1 MSVLLPFLRPLAAMP
16 FIIDGLDAVVNSDEH
31 AQRAQ
36 GLLEYAGSYGLTTP
50 PVALVEKAATAT
62 GAVSVVAGTALSLS
76 IAPAASA
83 YTLAALNVPVTLINS
98 TYFNGRQLVVS
109 LTPALR
115 GAALSA
121 GLLALGWPLPSVA
134 SLSGLLP
141 TTTAPPARAVTAR
154 RMVLT
159 PVTVTAASTIMVS
172 RASATSTASTRMV
185 TAPRVT
191 ATARDVAAGVVV
203 KSRTNASLAL
213 SYPK

>member
-16 FIIDGLDAVVNSDEH
+16 FIIDGLDAVANSDEH
-31 AQRAQ
+31 AQRAN

-121 GLLALGWPLPSVA
+121 GLLALGVA
-134 SLSGLLP
+134 ACQRRKLK
-141 TTTAPPARAVTAR
+141 RVAVTDDDGATGQCCNGKAHGSHPGHCHKHGKHPHGHGPQGHGHGPGRCCR
-154 RMVLT
+154 R
-159 PVTVTAASTIMVS
+159 
-172 RASATSTASTRMV
+172 RRKEQ
-185 TAPRVT
+185 
-191 ATARDVAAGVVV
+191 D
-203 KSRTNASLAL
+203 
-213 SYPK
+213 

>member
-1 MSVLLPFLRPLAAMP
+1 MGFMSVLLPFLRPLAAMP

-62 GAVSVVAGTALSLS
+62 GAVSAVAGAALSLS

-121 GLLALGWPLPSVA
+121 GLLAMGV
-134 SLSGLLP
+134 
-141 TTTAPPARAVTAR
+141 
-154 RMVLT
+154 
-159 PVTVTAASTIMVS
+159 AASQRRKLK
-172 RASATSTASTRMV
+172 RA
-185 TAPRVT
+185 
-191 ATARDVAAGVVV
+191 AANDDDDGQCCNG
-203 KSRTNASLAL
+203 KAHGSHPGHGHCRKHGEH
-213 SYPK
+213 PHGHGGHGHGPGHCCRRRRKEQD

>member
-31 AQRAQ
+31 AQRAN

-62 GAVSVVAGTALSLS
+62 GAVSAVAGAALSLS

-121 GLLALGWPLPSVA
+121 GLLALGV
-134 SLSGLLP
+134 
-141 TTTAPPARAVTAR
+141 
-154 RMVLT
+154 
-159 PVTVTAASTIMVS
+159 AASQCRKLK
-172 RASATSTASTRMV
+172 RA
-185 TAPRVT
+185 
-191 ATARDVAAGVVV
+191 AANDDGAGQCCNG
-203 KSRTNASLAL
+203 KAHGSHPGHGHCRKHGKH
-213 SYPK
+213 PHGHGPQGHGHGPGRCCRRRRKEQG

>member
-31 AQRAQ
+31 AQRAN

-62 GAVSVVAGTALSLS
+62 GAVSAVAGTALSLS

-121 GLLALGWPLPSVA
+121 GLLALGV
-134 SLSGLLP
+134 
-141 TTTAPPARAVTAR
+141 
-154 RMVLT
+154 
-159 PVTVTAASTIMVS
+159 AASQRRKLK
-172 RASATSTASTRMV
+172 RAAAN
-185 TAPRVT
+185 
-191 ATARDVAAGVVV
+191 DDGAAGQCCNG
-203 KSRTNASLAL
+203 KAHGSHPGHDHCRKHAQQGQCRKHGKH
-213 SYPK
+213 PHGHGPQGHGHGPGRCCRRRRKEQD

>member
-31 AQRAQ
+31 AQRAN
-36 GLLEYAGSYGLTTP
+36 GLLEYAGSCGLTTP

-62 GAVSVVAGTALSLS
+62 GAVSAVAGTALSLS

-121 GLLALGWPLPSVA
+121 GLLALGV
-134 SLSGLLP
+134 
-141 TTTAPPARAVTAR
+141 
-154 RMVLT
+154 
-159 PVTVTAASTIMVS
+159 AASQRRKLK
-172 RASATSTASTRMV
+172 RAAAN
-185 TAPRVT
+185 
-191 ATARDVAAGVVV
+191 DDAAGQRCNG
-203 KSRTNASLAL
+203 KAHGSHPGHGHCHKHNHGQPGHCHKHGERPHGHGPQRHGHGLGRCCRRRR
-213 SYPK
+213 KEQD

>member
-50 PVALVEKAATAT
+50 PVALVEKAATTT
-62 GAVSVVAGTALSLS
+62 GAVSAVAGTALSLS

-121 GLLALGWPLPSVA
+121 GLLALGV
-134 SLSGLLP
+134 
-141 TTTAPPARAVTAR
+141 
-154 RMVLT
+154 
-159 PVTVTAASTIMVS
+159 AASQRRKLK
-172 RASATSTASTRMV
+172 RAAANDDGATGQCCNGKAHGSHPGHDHCHKHNHGQPGQCRKHSKHPHGHGPQGHGHGPGRCC
-185 TAPRVT
+185 R
-191 ATARDVAAGVVV
+191 RRRKEQD
-203 KSRTNASLAL
+203 
-213 SYPK
+213 

>member
-62 GAVSVVAGTALSLS
+62 GAVSAVAGTALSLS

-121 GLLALGWPLPSVA
+121 GLLALGV
-134 SLSGLLP
+134 
-141 TTTAPPARAVTAR
+141 
-154 RMVLT
+154 
-159 PVTVTAASTIMVS
+159 AASQ
-172 RASATSTASTRMV
+172 RRKLK
-185 TAPRVT
+185 R
-191 ATARDVAAGVVV
+191 VAANDDGATGQCCNG
-203 KSRTNASLAL
+203 KAHGSHPGHGHCHKHAQQGQCRKHGEH
-213 SYPK
+213 PHGHGGHGHGPGHCCRRRRKEQD

>member
-16 FIIDGLDAVVNSDEH
+16 FIVDGLDAVVNSDEH

-121 GLLALGWPLPSVA
+121 GLLALGV
-134 SLSGLLP
+134 
-141 TTTAPPARAVTAR
+141 
-154 RMVLT
+154 
-159 PVTVTAASTIMVS
+159 AASQRRKLK
-172 RASATSTASTRMV
+172 RAAAN
-185 TAPRVT
+185 
-191 ATARDVAAGVVV
+191 DDGAAGQCCNG
-203 KSRTNASLAL
+203 KAHGSHPGHGHCHKHNHGQPGHCHEHGEHPHGHGPQGHGHGPGRCCRRRR
-213 SYPK
+213 KEQD

>member
-31 AQRAQ
+31 AQRAN

-62 GAVSVVAGTALSLS
+62 GAVSAVAGAALSLS

-121 GLLALGWPLPSVA
+121 GLLALGV
-134 SLSGLLP
+134 
-141 TTTAPPARAVTAR
+141 
-154 RMVLT
+154 
-159 PVTVTAASTIMVS
+159 AASQRRKLK
-172 RASATSTASTRMV
+172 RA
-185 TAPRVT
+185 
-191 ATARDVAAGVVV
+191 AANDDGAGQCCNG
-203 KSRTNASLAL
+203 KAHGSHLGHGHCRKH
-213 SYPK
+213 PQQGQCRKHGEHPHGHGPQGHGHGPGRCCRRRRKEQD

>member
-31 AQRAQ
+31 AQRAN

-50 PVALVEKAATAT
+50 PMALVEKAATAT
-62 GAVSVVAGTALSLS
+62 GAVSAVAGAALSLS

-121 GLLALGWPLPSVA
+121 GLLALGV
-134 SLSGLLP
+134 
-141 TTTAPPARAVTAR
+141 
-154 RMVLT
+154 
-159 PVTVTAASTIMVS
+159 AASQRRKLK
-172 RASATSTASTRMV
+172 RA
-185 TAPRVT
+185 
-191 ATARDVAAGVVV
+191 AANDDDDGQCCNG
-203 KSRTNASLAL
+203 KAHGSHPGHGHCRKHGKH
-213 SYPK
+213 PHGHGPQGHGHGPGRCCRRRRKEQG

>member
-31 AQRAQ
+31 AQRAN
-36 GLLEYAGSYGLTTP
+36 GLLEYAGSCGLTKP

-62 GAVSVVAGTALSLS
+62 GAVSAVAGTALSLS

-121 GLLALGWPLPSVA
+121 GLLALGV
-134 SLSGLLP
+134 
-141 TTTAPPARAVTAR
+141 
-154 RMVLT
+154 
-159 PVTVTAASTIMVS
+159 AASQRRKLK
-172 RASATSTASTRMV
+172 RA
-185 TAPRVT
+185 
-191 ATARDVAAGVVV
+191 AANDDGAGQCCNG
-203 KSRTNASLAL
+203 KAHGSHPGHGHCHKHNHGQPGHCHKHGERPHGHGPQRHGHGLGRCCRRRR
-213 SYPK
+213 KEQD

>member
-31 AQRAQ
+31 AQRAN

-50 PVALVEKAATAT
+50 PMALVEKAATAT
-62 GAVSVVAGTALSLS
+62 GAVSAVAGAALSLS

-121 GLLALGWPLPSVA
+121 GLLALGV
-134 SLSGLLP
+134 
-141 TTTAPPARAVTAR
+141 
-154 RMVLT
+154 
-159 PVTVTAASTIMVS
+159 AASQRRKLK
-172 RASATSTASTRMV
+172 RAAAN
-185 TAPRVT
+185 
-191 ATARDVAAGVVV
+191 DDGAAGQCCNG
-203 KSRTNASLAL
+203 KAHGSHSGHGHCHKHAQPGQCRKHGKH
-213 SYPK
+213 PHGHGPQGHGHGPGRCCRRRRKEQD

>member
-1 MSVLLPFLRPLAAMP
+1 MSVLLPFLRPLAAVP

-62 GAVSVVAGTALSLS
+62 GALSAVAGTALSLS

-98 TYFNGRQLVVS
+98 TYFNGRQLVVA

-121 GLLALGWPLPSVA
+121 GLLALG
-134 SLSGLLP
+134 
-141 TTTAPPARAVTAR
+141 
-154 RMVLT
+154 
-159 PVTVTAASTIMVS
+159 
-172 RASATSTASTRMV
+172 
-185 TAPRVT
+185 
-191 ATARDVAAGVVV
+191 VAAGQRRKLKRVAANDDDDGQGCNG
-203 KSRTNASLAL
+203 KAHGSHPGHAHCHKHNHGQPGQCHKHGKQPHGHAHGPQGHGHGLGRCCRRRR
-213 SYPK
+213 KEQG

>member
-31 AQRAQ
+31 AQRAN

-121 GLLALGWPLPSVA
+121 GLLALGV
-134 SLSGLLP
+134 
-141 TTTAPPARAVTAR
+141 
-154 RMVLT
+154 
-159 PVTVTAASTIMVS
+159 AASQRRKLK
-172 RASATSTASTRMV
+172 RAAAN
-185 TAPRVT
+185 
-191 ATARDVAAGVVV
+191 DDGAAGQCCNG
-203 KSRTNASLAL
+203 KAHGSHPGHGHCHKHNHGQPGHCHKHGEHPHGHGSQRHGHGLGRCCRRRR
-213 SYPK
+213 KEQD

>member
-31 AQRAQ
+31 AQRAN

-62 GAVSVVAGTALSLS
+62 GAVSAVAGTALSLS

-121 GLLALGWPLPSVA
+121 GLLALGV
-134 SLSGLLP
+134 
-141 TTTAPPARAVTAR
+141 
-154 RMVLT
+154 
-159 PVTVTAASTIMVS
+159 AASQRRKLK
-172 RASATSTASTRMV
+172 RAAAN
-185 TAPRVT
+185 
-191 ATARDVAAGVVV
+191 DDGAAGQCCNG
-203 KSRTNASLAL
+203 KAHGSHPGHGHCHKHSHGQPGQCHKHGKHPHGHGPQGHGHGPGRCCRRRR
-213 SYPK
+213 KEQD

>member
-31 AQRAQ
+31 AQHAN

-62 GAVSVVAGTALSLS
+62 GAVSAVAGTALSLS

-121 GLLALGWPLPSVA
+121 GLLALGV
-134 SLSGLLP
+134 
-141 TTTAPPARAVTAR
+141 
-154 RMVLT
+154 
-159 PVTVTAASTIMVS
+159 AASQRRKLK
-172 RASATSTASTRMV
+172 RAAAN
-185 TAPRVT
+185 
-191 ATARDVAAGVVV
+191 DDGAAGQCCNG
-203 KSRTNASLAL
+203 KAHGSHPGHGHCHKHNHGQPGHCHEHGEHPHGHGPQGHGHGPGRCCRRRR
-213 SYPK
+213 KEQD

>member
-1 MSVLLPFLRPLAAMP
+1 MSVLLPFLRPLAAVP

-62 GAVSVVAGTALSLS
+62 GALSVVAGTALSLS
-76 IAPAASA
+76 IAPATSA

-98 TYFNGRQLVVS
+98 TYFNGRQLVVA

-121 GLLALGWPLPSVA
+121 GLLALG
-134 SLSGLLP
+134 
-141 TTTAPPARAVTAR
+141 
-154 RMVLT
+154 
-159 PVTVTAASTIMVS
+159 
-172 RASATSTASTRMV
+172 
-185 TAPRVT
+185 
-191 ATARDVAAGVVV
+191 VAAGQRRKLKRVAANDDGAAGQGCNG
-203 KSRTNASLAL
+203 KAHGSHPGHAHCHKHNHGQPGQCRKHGKQPHGHGHGPQGHGHGLGRCCRRRR
-213 SYPK
+213 KEQG

>member
-62 GAVSVVAGTALSLS
+62 GAVSAVAGAALSLS
-76 IAPAASA
+76 IAPATSA

-98 TYFNGRQLVVS
+98 TYFNGKELVVS

-121 GLLALGWPLPSVA
+121 GLLALGVA
-134 SLSGLLP
+134 
-141 TTTAPPARAVTAR
+141 ACQR
-154 RMVLT
+154 RKLKRVAANDDD
-159 PVTVTAASTIMVS
+159 AASQGCNGKAHGS
-172 RASATSTASTRMV
+172 HPSHGHKHNHGQPAQCRKHGR
-185 TAPRVT
+185 PGHGPGRCC
-191 ATARDVAAGVVV
+191 RRRRKEQD
-203 KSRTNASLAL
+203 
-213 SYPK
+213 

>member
-31 AQRAQ
+31 AQRAN

-98 TYFNGRQLVVS
+98 TYFNGRQLVVA

-121 GLLALGWPLPSVA
+121 GLLALG
-134 SLSGLLP
+134 
-141 TTTAPPARAVTAR
+141 
-154 RMVLT
+154 
-159 PVTVTAASTIMVS
+159 
-172 RASATSTASTRMV
+172 
-185 TAPRVT
+185 
-191 ATARDVAAGVVV
+191 VAACQRRKLKRVAANDDAAGQGCNG
-203 KSRTNASLAL
+203 KAHGSHPGHDHCRKHNHGQPGQCRKHGKQPHGHAHGIQGHGHGLGRCCRRRR
-213 SYPK
+213 KEQD

>member
-31 AQRAQ
+31 AQRAN

-62 GAVSVVAGTALSLS
+62 GAVSAVAGAALSLS

-121 GLLALGWPLPSVA
+121 GLLALGV
-134 SLSGLLP
+134 
-141 TTTAPPARAVTAR
+141 
-154 RMVLT
+154 
-159 PVTVTAASTIMVS
+159 AASQRS
-172 RASATSTASTRMV
+172 KLKRA
-185 TAPRVT
+185 
-191 ATARDVAAGVVV
+191 AANDDDAGQCCNG
-203 KSRTNASLAL
+203 KAHGSHPGHGHCHKHAQQGQCHKHGEHPHGHGGHGHGHGPGRCCRRRR
-213 SYPK
+213 KEQD

>member
-31 AQRAQ
+31 AQRAN

-62 GAVSVVAGTALSLS
+62 GAVSAVAGTALSLS

-121 GLLALGWPLPSVA
+121 GLLALGV
-134 SLSGLLP
+134 
-141 TTTAPPARAVTAR
+141 
-154 RMVLT
+154 
-159 PVTVTAASTIMVS
+159 AASQRRKLK
-172 RASATSTASTRMV
+172 RA
-185 TAPRVT
+185 
-191 ATARDVAAGVVV
+191 AANDDDAGQGCNG
-203 KSRTNASLAL
+203 KAHGSHPGHGHCRKHGEH
-213 SYPK
+213 PHGHGPQGHGHGPGRCCRRRRKEQD

>member
-62 GAVSVVAGTALSLS
+62 GAVSAVAGTALSLS

-121 GLLALGWPLPSVA
+121 GLLALGV
-134 SLSGLLP
+134 
-141 TTTAPPARAVTAR
+141 
-154 RMVLT
+154 
-159 PVTVTAASTIMVS
+159 AASQ
-172 RASATSTASTRMV
+172 RRKLK
-185 TAPRVT
+185 R
-191 ATARDVAAGVVV
+191 VAANDDGATGQCCNG
-203 KSRTNASLAL
+203 KAHGSHPGHCRKHNHGQPGQCHKHGKHPHGHGPQGHSHG
-213 SYPK
+213 PGRCCRRRRKEQD

>member
-62 GAVSVVAGTALSLS
+62 GAVSAVAGTALSLS

-121 GLLALGWPLPSVA
+121 GLLALG
-134 SLSGLLP
+134 
-141 TTTAPPARAVTAR
+141 
-154 RMVLT
+154 
-159 PVTVTAASTIMVS
+159 
-172 RASATSTASTRMV
+172 
-185 TAPRVT
+185 
-191 ATARDVAAGVVV
+191 VAACQRRKLKRVAVADDGATGQCCNG
-203 KSRTNASLAL
+203 KAHGSHPGHGHCHKHAQQGQCRKHGEH
-213 SYPK
+213 PHGHGPQGHGHGPGRCCRRRRKEQD

>member
-1 MSVLLPFLRPLAAMP
+1 MSVLLPFLRPLAAVP

-36 GLLEYAGSYGLTTP
+36 GLLEYAGSYGLTMP
-50 PVALVEKAATAT
+50 PVALVEKAAAAT
-62 GAVSVVAGTALSLS
+62 GAVSAVAGAALSLS

-121 GLLALGWPLPSVA
+121 GLLALG
-134 SLSGLLP
+134 
-141 TTTAPPARAVTAR
+141 
-154 RMVLT
+154 
-159 PVTVTAASTIMVS
+159 
-172 RASATSTASTRMV
+172 
-185 TAPRVT
+185 
-191 ATARDVAAGVVV
+191 VAACQRRKLKQVAANDDGAAGQGCNG
-203 KSRTNASLAL
+203 KGHGHGLGRCCRRRH
-213 SYPK
+213 KEQD

>member
-121 GLLALGWPLPSVA
+121 GLLALGV
-134 SLSGLLP
+134 
-141 TTTAPPARAVTAR
+141 
-154 RMVLT
+154 
-159 PVTVTAASTIMVS
+159 AASQ
-172 RASATSTASTRMV
+172 RRKLK
-185 TAPRVT
+185 R
-191 ATARDVAAGVVV
+191 ATANDDGATGQCCNGKAHGSHPGHGHCRKHSHGQPGQCRKHGRHGHGPGRCCRRRRKEQD
-203 KSRTNASLAL
+203 
-213 SYPK
+213 

>member
-31 AQRAQ
+31 AQRAN
-36 GLLEYAGSYGLTTP
+36 GLLEYAGSYGLTIP

-62 GAVSVVAGTALSLS
+62 GAVSAVAGTALSLS

-121 GLLALGWPLPSVA
+121 GLLALGV
-134 SLSGLLP
+134 
-141 TTTAPPARAVTAR
+141 
-154 RMVLT
+154 
-159 PVTVTAASTIMVS
+159 AASQRRKLK
-172 RASATSTASTRMV
+172 RAAAN
-185 TAPRVT
+185 
-191 ATARDVAAGVVV
+191 DDGAAGQCCNG
-203 KSRTNASLAL
+203 KAHGSHPGHGHCHKHNHGQQGPCRKHGEHPHGHGPQGNGHG
-213 SYPK
+213 PGRCCRRRRKEQD

>member
-62 GAVSVVAGTALSLS
+62 GALSVVAGTALSLS

-98 TYFNGRQLVVS
+98 THPNGRQLVVA

-121 GLLALGWPLPSVA
+121 GLLALG
-134 SLSGLLP
+134 
-141 TTTAPPARAVTAR
+141 
-154 RMVLT
+154 
-159 PVTVTAASTIMVS
+159 
-172 RASATSTASTRMV
+172 
-185 TAPRVT
+185 
-191 ATARDVAAGVVV
+191 VAACQRRKLKRVAANDDDAAGQGCNG
-203 KSRTNASLAL
+203 KAHGSHPGHAHCHKHNHGQPGQCHKHGKQPHGHAHGIQGHGHGLGRCCHRRR
-213 SYPK
+213 KEQG

>member
-1 MSVLLPFLRPLAAMP
+1 MSVLLPFLRPLAAVP

-62 GAVSVVAGTALSLS
+62 GALSVVAGTALSLS

-121 GLLALGWPLPSVA
+121 GLLALGVA
-134 SLSGLLP
+134 ACQRRKLKQV
-141 TTTAPPARAVTAR
+141 AVT
-154 RMVLT
+154 
-159 PVTVTAASTIMVS
+159 
-172 RASATSTASTRMV
+172 
-185 TAPRVT
+185 
-191 ATARDVAAGVVV
+191 DDGAAGQGCNG
-203 KSRTNASLAL
+203 KAHGSHPGHAHCHKHNHGQPGQCHKHSKQPHGHAHGPQGHGHGLGRCCRRRR
-213 SYPK
+213 KEQG

>member
-31 AQRAQ
+31 AQRAN

-50 PVALVEKAATAT
+50 PMALVEKAATAT
-62 GAVSVVAGTALSLS
+62 GAVSAVAGAALSLS

-121 GLLALGWPLPSVA
+121 GLLAMGV
-134 SLSGLLP
+134 
-141 TTTAPPARAVTAR
+141 
-154 RMVLT
+154 
-159 PVTVTAASTIMVS
+159 AASQRRKLK
-172 RASATSTASTRMV
+172 RA
-185 TAPRVT
+185 
-191 ATARDVAAGVVV
+191 AANDDDDGQCCNG
-203 KSRTNASLAL
+203 KAHGSHPGHGHCRKHGEH
-213 SYPK
+213 PHGHGPQGHGHGPGRCCRRRRKEQD

>member
-31 AQRAQ
+31 AQRAN

-62 GAVSVVAGTALSLS
+62 GAVSAVAGAALSLS

-121 GLLALGWPLPSVA
+121 GLLALG
-134 SLSGLLP
+134 
-141 TTTAPPARAVTAR
+141 
-154 RMVLT
+154 
-159 PVTVTAASTIMVS
+159 
-172 RASATSTASTRMV
+172 
-185 TAPRVT
+185 
-191 ATARDVAAGVVV
+191 VAACQRRKLKRAAANDDGAGQCCNG
-203 KSRTNASLAL
+203 KAHGSHPGHDHCHKHAQQGQCRKHGKH
-213 SYPK
+213 PHGHGPQGHGHGPGHCCRRRRKEQD

>member
-31 AQRAQ
+31 AQRAN
-36 GLLEYAGSYGLTTP
+36 GLLEYAGSCGLTMP

-62 GAVSVVAGTALSLS
+62 GAVSAVAGTALSLS

-121 GLLALGWPLPSVA
+121 GLLALGV
-134 SLSGLLP
+134 
-141 TTTAPPARAVTAR
+141 
-154 RMVLT
+154 
-159 PVTVTAASTIMVS
+159 AASQRRKLK
-172 RASATSTASTRMV
+172 RAAAN
-185 TAPRVT
+185 
-191 ATARDVAAGVVV
+191 DDGAAGQCCNG
-203 KSRTNASLAL
+203 KAHGSHPGHGPQRHGHGLGRCCRRRR
-213 SYPK
+213 KEQD

>member
-109 LTPALR
+109 LTLALR

-121 GLLALGWPLPSVA
+121 GLLALGV
-134 SLSGLLP
+134 
-141 TTTAPPARAVTAR
+141 
-154 RMVLT
+154 
-159 PVTVTAASTIMVS
+159 AASQRRKLKRIAV
-172 RASATSTASTRMV
+172 ADDGATGQCCNGKAHGSHPGHGHCRKHNHGQ
-185 TAPRVT
+185 PGQCRKHGKHPHGHGPQGHGHGPQGHGHGPG
-191 ATARDVAAGVVV
+191 RCCRRRRKEQD
-203 KSRTNASLAL
+203 
-213 SYPK
+213 

>member
-121 GLLALGWPLPSVA
+121 GLLALGV
-134 SLSGLLP
+134 
-141 TTTAPPARAVTAR
+141 
-154 RMVLT
+154 
-159 PVTVTAASTIMVS
+159 AASQ
-172 RASATSTASTRMV
+172 RRKLK
-185 TAPRVT
+185 R
-191 ATARDVAAGVVV
+191 VAANDDGATGQCCNG
-203 KSRTNASLAL
+203 KAHGSHPGHGHCRKHSNGQ
-213 SYPK
+213 PGQCRKHGKHPHGHGPQGHGHGPQGHGHGPGRCCRRRRKEQD

>member
-16 FIIDGLDAVVNSDEH
+16 FIIAGLDAVVNSDEH

-62 GAVSVVAGTALSLS
+62 GAVSAVAGTALSLS

-121 GLLALGWPLPSVA
+121 GLLALGV
-134 SLSGLLP
+134 
-141 TTTAPPARAVTAR
+141 
-154 RMVLT
+154 
-159 PVTVTAASTIMVS
+159 AASQRRKLK
-172 RASATSTASTRMV
+172 RAAAN
-185 TAPRVT
+185 
-191 ATARDVAAGVVV
+191 DDGAAGQCCNG
-203 KSRTNASLAL
+203 KAHGSHPGHGHCHKHAQPGQCRKHGEH
-213 SYPK
+213 PHGHGPQGHGHGPGRCCRRRRKEQD

>member
-121 GLLALGWPLPSVA
+121 GLLALGV
-134 SLSGLLP
+134 
-141 TTTAPPARAVTAR
+141 
-154 RMVLT
+154 
-159 PVTVTAASTIMVS
+159 AASQRRKLK
-172 RASATSTASTRMV
+172 RAAAN
-185 TAPRVT
+185 
-191 ATARDVAAGVVV
+191 DDGAAGQCCNG
-203 KSRTNASLAL
+203 KAHGSHPGHGHCHKHNHGQPGHCHEHGEHPHGHGPQGHGHGPGRCCRRRR
-213 SYPK
+213 KEQD

>member
-1 MSVLLPFLRPLAAMP
+1 MSVLLPFLRPLAAVP

-62 GAVSVVAGTALSLS
+62 GALSAVAGTALSLS

-121 GLLALGWPLPSVA
+121 GLLTLG
-134 SLSGLLP
+134 
-141 TTTAPPARAVTAR
+141 
-154 RMVLT
+154 
-159 PVTVTAASTIMVS
+159 
-172 RASATSTASTRMV
+172 
-185 TAPRVT
+185 
-191 ATARDVAAGVVV
+191 VAACQRRKLKQVAVVDDGAAGQGCNG
-203 KSRTNASLAL
+203 KAHGSHPGHAHCHKHNHGQPGQCHKHGKQPHGHAHGPQGHGHGPGRCCRRRR
-213 SYPK
+213 KEQD

>member
-31 AQRAQ
+31 AQRAN
-36 GLLEYAGSYGLTTP
+36 GLLEYAGSYGLITP

-62 GAVSVVAGTALSLS
+62 GAVSAVAGAALSLS

-121 GLLALGWPLPSVA
+121 GLLALGV
-134 SLSGLLP
+134 
-141 TTTAPPARAVTAR
+141 
-154 RMVLT
+154 
-159 PVTVTAASTIMVS
+159 AASQRRKLK
-172 RASATSTASTRMV
+172 RAAAN
-185 TAPRVT
+185 
-191 ATARDVAAGVVV
+191 DDGAAGQCCNG
-203 KSRTNASLAL
+203 KAHGSHPGHGHCRKHAQQGQCRKHGEH
-213 SYPK
+213 PHGHGPQGRGHGPGRCCRRRRKEQD